1 MDAQSGLDYICSHPA
16 LAKSPVILYGQS
28 IGGAVSIDLASRN
41 PLAIRALILEN
52 TFLSLPRLVPT
63 ALPFLGPFAF
73 LCHQKWDSASK
84 VPLIPRKTPILMLS
98 GAMDEVVPP
107 EHMRGL
113 WEIVVKREA
122 GTPAGTGT
130 NQPAGPGKLPGVDVG
145 GGDRDVRDAIVSED
159 RGKTL
164 SKFIEYEQGTHNDTC
179 VQPGYWAAVAEF
191 LASLGKGSS

>member
-1 MDAQSGLDYICSHPA
+1 
-16 LAKSPVILYGQS
+16 
-28 IGGAVSIDLASRN
+28 
-41 PLAIRALILEN
+41 
-52 TFLSLPRLVPT
+52 
-63 ALPFLGPFAF
+63 
-73 LCHQKWDSASK
+73 
-84 VPLIPRKTPILMLS
+84 MLS

-164 SKFIEYEQGTHNDTC
+164 SKFIEYEQGTHSKSDFRLYLAENDI
-179 VQPGYWAAVAEF
+179 PNIR
-191 LASLGKGSS
+191 